1 MSSTTPHQTG
11 AGRSILG
18 IAAGLGLTLAALS
31 ALPAAAEVKLPSE
44 RGVEVRG
51 GVAVGGALTNQ
62 QSIGSYSTS
71 SDGANARTSLRIGTV
86 ERSKAGGSITNT
98 TEIGDLTLRAQ
109 GRDAVSQMVVGTIE
123 DVEADGSI
131 TNSVTIGSSLNIA
144 IGAGARA
151 CTEIGTMGKATC
163 R

>member
-1 MSSTTPHQTG
+1 MSSTTLHQTR
-11 AGRSILG
+11 AGRSTLG
-18 IAAGLGLTLAALS
+18 IAAGLGLALAALS

-44 RGVEVRG
+44 RGVE
-51 GVAVGGALTNQ
+51 VGGALTNQ

-71 SDGANARTSLRIGTV
+71 SDGANARTSLRINTV
-86 ERSKAGGSITNT
+86 ERSKARGSIKNT

-109 GRDAVSQMVVGTIE
+109 GRDAVSQMVIGTIE